1 MLKRSMRGTSQVT
14 SKRSMFLSVSWQ
26 PRVRIRSK
34 NEKMRRKIYI
44 ALLPATQIAGRG
56 VMAFIWAFRKGSL
69 S

>member
-34 NEKMRRKIYI
+34 NE
-44 ALLPATQIAGRG
+44 TQIAGRG